1 MSRLENELKGI
12 IVESKHDQQVAS
24 VCGGAMIG
32 TIPIAGQQLMRR
44 IQRFTHSI
52 LIDIRIM
59 VPLLLIVI
67 TTKRRFPPGRL
78 LEYGHPHQ
86 ATLPSPHTMKIK
98 PYYQA
103 LLALAAAVILSNCAG
118 TTPEATFTQPLA
130 EGARI
135 SREDK
140 VRTKVTSTD
149 SKMLALDQ
157 QRMSEK
163 ITGKVQSI
171 ASSRSGPA
179 RNYELVVSINRY
191 DKGDAFARAMLA
203 GLGQIHI
210 DGVVS
215 VYQQPGKNKVAEFN
229 LNKTFAWGGIY
240 GASVTMDTI
249 EDTYAAAVAQA
260 VCQGK

>member
-1 MSRLENELKGI
+1 
-12 IVESKHDQQVAS
+12 
-24 VCGGAMIG
+24 
-32 TIPIAGQQLMRR
+32 
-44 IQRFTHSI
+44 
-52 LIDIRIM
+52 
-59 VPLLLIVI
+59 
-67 TTKRRFPPGRL
+67 
-78 LEYGHPHQ
+78 
-86 ATLPSPHTMKIK
+86 MKIK
-98 PYYQA
+98 LYCQT
-103 LLALAAAVILSNCAG
+103 LLVLTAAVILSNCAG

-149 SKMLALDQ
+149 SKMLATDQ
-157 QRMSEK
+157 QRMGEK
-163 ITGKVQSI
+163 ITSKVQSV
-171 ASSRSGPA
+171 ASSRPGAA
-179 RNYELVVSINRY
+179 RNYELAVSINRY
-191 DKGDAFARAMLA
+191 EKGDAFARAMLA

-215 VYQQPGKNKVAEFN
+215 MYQQPGKKKVAEFN

-249 EDTYAAAVAQA
+249 EDTYAAAVAEA